1 MGFSERK
8 KFKRMP
14 NKFNMKFFNRF
25 IGFCPWYLR
34 KIICLWF
41 IKRKRLRDFPFSVD
55 LYGYKF
61 RGNAVNLIDYH
72 ILSRGCFE
80 PGLTLLMQYIGKS
93 CEKPALLLDV
103 GANVGVHSIASCTFY
118 EKVISVEPN
127 PDLVKRL
134 HELIEVN
141 DISNISIISKALSE
155 KPGTANFT
163 MPPKGN
169 LGVGKIDKTNDSG
182 DNSFEVNIV
191 TGDEII
197 SSQTLPLLFLKIDVE
212 GHEVSVLKGLNT
224 SLLEHRPFIVLEI
237 LSVQKTS
244 EIKSIIPKNYTIYE
258 ICRINKKNFYLM
270 KMADERSGDLLLCPE
285 EKVDVIR
292 KFVKG

>member
-1 MGFSERK
+1 MIKELLFMLPV
-8 KFKRMP
+8 F
-14 NKFNMKFFNRF
+14 
-25 IGFCPWYLR
+25 LR
-34 KIICLWF
+34 KLICLWF
-41 IKRKRLRDFPFSVD
+41 IKRKRLRDFSFCVE

-80 PGLTLLMQYIGKS
+80 PGLTLLMQHIGKS

-134 HELIEVN
+134 HELIEIN

-169 LGVGKIDKTNDSG
+169 LGVGKIDNTNDSG
-182 DNSFEVNIV
+182 DNCFEVNIV

-212 GHEVSVLKGLNT
+212 GHEISVLKGLNA
-224 SLLEHRPFIVLEI
+224 SLLEHRPFIALEI

-270 KMADERSGDLLLCPE
+270 KMTDDRIGDLLLCSN
-285 EKVDVIR
+285 EKVDFIQ
-292 KFVKG
+292 KFIKG